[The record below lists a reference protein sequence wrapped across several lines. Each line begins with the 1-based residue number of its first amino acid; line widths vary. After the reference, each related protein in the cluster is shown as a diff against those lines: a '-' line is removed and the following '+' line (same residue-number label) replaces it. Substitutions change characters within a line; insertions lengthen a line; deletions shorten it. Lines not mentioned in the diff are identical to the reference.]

1 LCAGDRTRSSTPRR
15 EQVLLLTHAQNS
27 RGFLPFLVNGNLLR
41 DSLQFGASAAQGI
54 GLYGD
59 GLRHVRVRDQSMN
72 ETPQWYGYSP
82 APEKP
87 VQDDDPDDRYG
98 IASGLWVSPDSGSD
112 LRTFL
117 STAAKA
123 STAKN
128 AAVDAS
134 KFATRQ
140 NKQGETVI
148 DTGKNASNPGIIELT
163 VAACN
168 LAPGSRAATASD
180 PELWA
185 ALVHQ
190 LRRAPDY
197 RDTLA
202 LPVQMH
208 LAKLTEEYVLP
219 HDPDAD

>member
-1 LCAGDRTRSSTPRR
+1 VPQQADGLW
-15 EQVLLLTHAQNS
+15 
-27 RGFLPFLVNGNLLR
+27 PFLVSGNLLR

-59 GLRHVRVRDQSMN
+59 
-72 ETPQWYGYSP
+72 
-82 APEKP
+82 
-87 VQDDDPDDRYG
+87 DPTDRYG
-98 IASGLWVSPDSGSD
+98 IAPGLWVSPDGGSD

-134 KFATRQ
+134 KFATRENQ
-140 NKQGETVI
+140 RGETVI
-148 DTGKNASNPGIIELT
+148 DTGKNASNPGIVELT

-168 LAPGSRAATASD
+168 PSSGASAATASD

-190 LRRAPDY
+190 LRRVPA
-197 RDTLA
+197 
-202 LPVQMH
+202 
-208 LAKLTEEYVLP
+208 
-219 HDPDAD
+219 

>member
-1 LCAGDRTRSSTPRR
+1 M
-15 EQVLLLTHAQNS
+15 THAQNS
-27 RGFLPFLVNGNLLR
+27 RGLWPFLVNRNLLR
-41 DSLQFGASAAQGI
+41 DSLQFGASAAQEI

-59 GLRHVRVRDQSMN
+59 GLRHVRLRDHSMN
-72 ETPQWYGYSP
+72 ETPQWYGYTP
-82 APEKP
+82 APDKP
-87 VQDDDPDDRYG
+87 VQDDDDPADRYG
-98 IASGLWVSPDSGSD
+98 IAAGLWVSPDSGSD

-128 AAVDAS
+128 AAVEAS
-134 KFATRQ
+134 KFVTRENQ
-140 NKQGETVI
+140 KGETVI
-148 DTGKNASNPGIIELT
+148 DTGKNASNPGIVELT

-168 LAPGSRAATASD
+168 PAPATKATTASD

-202 LPVQMH
+202 LPLQMH

>member
-1 LCAGDRTRSSTPRR
+1 
-15 EQVLLLTHAQNS
+15 
-27 RGFLPFLVNGNLLR
+27 VNGNLLR
-41 DSLQFGASAAQGI
+41 DSLQFGASPAQGI

-59 GLRHVRVRDQSMN
+59 GLRHVRVRDHSMN
-72 ETPQWYGYSP
+72 ETPQWYGCTP
-82 APEKP
+82 AAEK
-87 VQDDDPDDRYG
+87 VSQDDDPTDHYG
-98 IASGLWVSPDSGSD
+98 IAAGLWVNPDGGSD

-134 KFATRQ
+134 KFTTRANQ
-140 NKQGETVI
+140 QGETVI
-148 DTGKNASNPGIIELT
+148 DTGKNASNPGIIELA

-168 LAPGSRAATASD
+168 PAPGAKTTTASD

-202 LPVQMH
+202 LPLQMH

-219 HDPDAD
+219 HDPDVD